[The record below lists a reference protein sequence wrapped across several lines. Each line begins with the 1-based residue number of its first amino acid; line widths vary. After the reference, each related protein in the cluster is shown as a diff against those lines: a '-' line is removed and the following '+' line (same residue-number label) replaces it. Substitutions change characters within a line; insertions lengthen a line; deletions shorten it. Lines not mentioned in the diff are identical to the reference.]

1 MRRPVNRCNSFVLS
15 TTKCRTR
22 GRCMFRAFSNFAR
35 LSACA
40 MVLGNPSRTNPFA
53 QSGRAMRSSTMP
65 ITIASGT
72 KPPRSITGLACI
84 PSGVPRPT
92 WSRNM
97 SPVERCGTPKRRAI
111 SFDWVPLPAPG
122 GPTKI
127 TARPSVAAGP
137 TAAGL
142 RVAAAT
148 HPPLF
153 RKAFVMPHHELRFNL
168 LNRVHRHTDH
178 QPLRKQ
184 ADQREIHAAHERQ
197 PAENPVDVLGGVPPR
212 PDAGN
217 EPAVLA
223 HVVREFGGIEH
234 DSHIEKREQ
243 NDHRNVDDGIQR

>member
-72 KPPRSITGLACI
+72 RSPRSMIGLASS

-178 QPLRKQ
+178 DQQRRAAKIKLHVGPFQNQPREVIVKPAPQQRKMVQVNTDHQPLRKQ

-197 PAENPVDVLGGVPPR
+197 PAENPVDVLGGVPP
-212 PDAGN
+212 
-217 EPAVLA
+217 
-223 HVVREFGGIEH
+223 
-234 DSHIEKREQ
+234 
-243 NDHRNVDDGIQR
+243 